1 MYLVCFAYYS
11 SVAVQRND
19 FRIFFALPSNF
30 VGKIM
35 TALEASWVLNH
46 ATLASYKLVSY
57 EIDCNILYAICNEET
72 DLWNIV
78 LIRKWQKRSVS

>member
-1 MYLVCFAYYS
+1 
-11 SVAVQRND
+11 
-19 FRIFFALPSNF
+19 
-30 VGKIM
+30 M

-72 DLWNIV
+72 DLWNIF
-78 LIRKWQKRSVS
+78 LIRKGKKLSMSQYYVLRLNLHWTIYNRVFND